1 MCTFSLLNT
10 ATPPPSDPSPHHVL
24 NQSEALI
31 LGSRFSAAITGMEN
45 ASHADTGTGERS
57 EEHGPRGRR
66 VRESEVIIM
75 GVQRL
80 SCRQRGAGKD
90 PRETPNT
97 ERREKST

>member
-1 MCTFSLLNT
+1 
-10 ATPPPSDPSPHHVL
+10 
-24 NQSEALI
+24 
-31 LGSRFSAAITGMEN
+31 MEN

-80 SCRQRGAGKD
+80 SCRQRGLVKTLV
-90 PRETPNT
+90 RHRTQKE
-97 ERREKST
+97 ERRVHRLSCDWAAGQLTLKIFVDLFFWIT